1 MGYFYENRELRYTY
15 ETQEKVMQIVRAY
28 LPSLQAYQK
37 LGHTPEAAK
46 EHKAA
51 KFKQDTTL
59 LVTLG
64 AALRDCLRVHIDKDI
79 LGSFVADIVNGTIE
93 NIEDSLTKE

>member
-28 LPSLQAYQK
+28 LPSLQDYEK
-37 LGHTPEAAK
+37 LGHTPEEAK
-46 EHKAA
+46 QHKEA
-51 KFKQDTTL
+51 KFKQDTKI

-79 LGSFVADIVNGTIE
+79 LVSFIGDVVDGTIE
-93 NIEDSLTKE
+93 NIEDSLSKE

>member
-1 MGYFYENRELRYTY
+1 MGYFYENKELRYTY
-15 ETQEKVMQIVRAY
+15 GTREKVNEIVRGY
-28 LPSLQAYQK
+28 LPSLQDYQK

-46 EHKAA
+46 QHKEA

-79 LGSFVADIVNGTIE
+79 LASFIADVVDGTIE

>member
-28 LPSLQAYQK
+28 LPSLQDYQK
-37 LGHTPEAAK
+37 LGDTPEAAK

-51 KFKQDTTL
+51 KLKQDTTL

-79 LGSFVADIVNGTIE
+79 LSSFIADVIDGRIE